1 MDRKPANYQPAYRP
15 TVDELLLR
23 NKDYAAT
30 VHKPWPDMPELL
42 EWTSPSTV
50 VIACADPRCDP
61 QQFMQGRRGE
71 IAAIRNLGGQAE
83 ISIHDVATLD
93 SEFLFKELVVVHH
106 TDCGVTHMTKDGV
119 YAYLKEN
126 LPDATATALEAFP
139 IRIFSNMEEG
149 VRHDLEVVRKSP
161 YLRKELKDSV
171 RGFVFDIKTG
181 LLSPVL

>member
-1 MDRKPANYQPAYRP
+1 
-15 TVDELLLR
+15 V
-23 NKDYAAT
+23 
-30 VHKPWPDMPELL
+30 
-42 EWTSPSTV
+42 
-50 VIACADPRCDP
+50 ACADPRCDP
-61 QQFMQGRRGE
+61 QQFMQGRRGK

-93 SEFLFKELVVVHH
+93 SEFRFKELVVVHH

-126 LPDATATALEAFP
+126 LPDATAAALEAFP

-149 VRHDLEVVRKSP
+149 VRHDLEVVQKSP
-161 YLRKELKDSV
+161 YLRKELTDSV